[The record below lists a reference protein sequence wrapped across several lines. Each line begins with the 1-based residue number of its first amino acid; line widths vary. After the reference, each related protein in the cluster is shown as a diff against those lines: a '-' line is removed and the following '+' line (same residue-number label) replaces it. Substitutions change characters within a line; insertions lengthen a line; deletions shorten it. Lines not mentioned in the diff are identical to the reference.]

1 MSDEEIKR
9 EVTDLLSKLIRI
21 DTTNPPGNET
31 AAAELLYDY
40 LSSEGYEP
48 EILEHVDGRGN
59 LLASLKGDGK
69 TRFMLLS
76 HLDVVPADPSRWR
89 VHPFSGEVKDG
100 FVWGRGAHDCKGLVA
115 CEAVAMAILKRE
127 GFKPKGEVI
136 FAATADEERGA
147 TAGVRWLVEA
157 HPDKVKVDL
166 MINEGGGLVLPLK
179 GVNHYFVQVAEKGV
193 FWIKLKT
200 KGKSAHSAM
209 PKAGENALMKMVR
222 HLHKLGLYK
231 PPSVTTKEVKEF
243 LRRTVGQNESL
254 EEAISNLERE
264 NSWLAEVVRTNMM
277 ITMAPTM
284 IKAGVKE
291 NVIPDYCEVV
301 VDCRLP
307 SDFGFDY
314 LKEQLLKALGSLE
327 DIEIEIIG
335 ADPGTS
341 SPYDTEFFRH
351 IEATVSKF
359 DPGAICVPSTS
370 NGGTDSRF
378 FRDKFGTIAY
388 GFRVTKM
395 DVPIE
400 EYRRMIHGVDERI
413 SQENLVYRTKIL
425 VDLVKRVMG

>member
-1 MSDEEIKR
+1 
-9 EVTDLLSKLIRI
+9 
-21 DTTNPPGNET
+21 
-31 AAAELLYDY
+31 
-40 LSSEGYEP
+40 
-48 EILEHVDGRGN
+48 
-59 LLASLKGDGK
+59 
-69 TRFMLLS
+69 
-76 HLDVVPADPSRWR
+76 
-89 VHPFSGEVKDG
+89 
-100 FVWGRGAHDCKGLVA
+100 
-115 CEAVAMAILKRE
+115 
-127 GFKPKGEVI
+127 
-136 FAATADEERGA
+136 
-147 TAGVRWLVEA
+147 
-157 HPDKVKVDL
+157 
-166 MINEGGGLVLPLK
+166 
-179 GVNHYFVQVAEKGV
+179 
-193 FWIKLKT
+193 
-200 KGKSAHSAM
+200 
-209 PKAGENALMKMVR
+209 
-222 HLHKLGLYK
+222 
-231 PPSVTTKEVKEF
+231 
-243 LRRTVGQNESL
+243 TVGEYESL